1 MLRGQRTLAEQ
12 FFISVPLSFILIP
25 YEDNLI
31 RHTRVAVETGICYG
45 WSDVG
50 VALLSKPKPAGSK
63 KTFPTNSSI
72 SCIAARS
79 PLPEASCLCGF
90 HEPILDDRLKNLTSG
105 EGNEEMDDLTDPR
118 LELWYK
124 DWIHLPAGGG
134 EAMKVSAAV
143 SLNFWMNSA
152 IPAIPMYFLPT
163 EVIACAMVYAGI
175 CPIEESFSIEV
186 DYGSKNVLEF

>member
-1 MLRGQRTLAEQ
+1 MKIT
-12 FFISVPLSFILIP
+12 
-25 YEDNLI
+25 LI

-50 VALLSKPKPAGSK
+50 VAPSFETSRVKE
-63 KTFPTNSSI
+63 NI
-72 SCIAARS
+72 SNEQFDIVYSS
-79 PLPEASCLCGF
+79 PLSRCRKLAAFCGF
-90 HEPILDDRLKNLTSG
+90 HEPILDDRLKELNFG
-105 EGNEEMDDLTDPR
+105 EWEMKKWDDLTDPR

-134 EAMKVSAAV
+134 ESYENQCRRVAQ
-143 SLNFWMNSA
+143 
-152 IPAIPMYFLPT
+152 FLDELRHSGHT
-163 EVIACAMVYAGI
+163 DACIFTHRGVIACAMVYAGI